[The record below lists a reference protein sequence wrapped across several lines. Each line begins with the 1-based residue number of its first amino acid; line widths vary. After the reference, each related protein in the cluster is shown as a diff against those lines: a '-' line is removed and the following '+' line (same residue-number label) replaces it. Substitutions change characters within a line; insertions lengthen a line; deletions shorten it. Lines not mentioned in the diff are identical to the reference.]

1 MPRTGS
7 NEVFI
12 SYARSSE
19 AHARRIAE
27 LLQSVGLGVWWDDDL
42 PAHRSYGDVIEER
55 LRAAK
60 AVLVLWSADAAKS
73 QWVRAEA
80 DAARNAGTLVQIS
93 LDGMMP
99 PMPFNQ
105 IQCAVLGNWDG
116 NANAA
121 GWRKVYDS
129 VVELVG
135 KTKVEAAAEARPA
148 GLSIC
153 VLPFANVGNDTDQE
167 YFSDGITEDLILG
180 LSQISALSVV
190 ARNTSFTFKGRPV
203 EITAL
208 AAQLRVSHIVEGSVR
223 KAGNHIRITAQLIDA
238 RTGHH
243 LWAERFD
250 RELTDV
256 FEIQDEIS
264 EAIVS
269 KLKVKLLPGELGP
282 PQHVPDAKAYEATL
296 KARHCWNRGTEAS
309 LHEAV
314 ALFREAIAHDPD
326 YARPYAGLADAF
338 VLLGNY
344 TFLEPEAAYAQARE
358 AAERALSIDP
368 ELADAHASLGLIA
381 FVHDWNAAQ
390 AERHLRTA
398 VELDPALPMARHHLS
413 RLLSAIAQHKDAIAQ
428 ARAAAET
435 DPLSLAASVQVAN
448 ALDIGGQADEA
459 VEVLEKALVLFPN
472 EFRIYYKLVFVFA
485 SLGRAEESLAAA
497 HDAVRV
503 GERTMFAL
511 GALGYANATSGR
523 TTEARAIAE
532 EMEAA
537 AADRYVCPFDIAAI
551 YSAMG
556 ENDAAI
562 RWLHKALEMRD
573 HAMLFAAVD
582 PALEQ
587 LRGDPRFADIVQQV
601 WVSPSSG

>member
-1 MPRTGS
+1 MSGSGS

-19 AHARRIAE
+19 AQARRIAE
-27 LLQSVGLGVWWDDDL
+27 LLRSLGLGVWWDDDL

-93 LDGMMP
+93 LDGIMP

-105 IQCAVLGNWDG
+105 IQCAALDHWNGD
-116 NANAA
+116 ANAA

-129 VVELVG
+129 VLELVG
-135 KTKVEAAAEARPA
+135 KSRAQAAAKARPA
-148 GLSIC
+148 GLTIC
-153 VLPFANVGNDTDQE
+153 VLPFATVGNDTDQE

-180 LSQISALSVV
+180 LSQISSLRVV
-190 ARNTSFTFKGRPV
+190 ARNTSFTFKGKPMD
-203 EITAL
+203 ITAL
-208 AAQLRVSHIVEGSVR
+208 ATQLRVSHVLEGSVR
-223 KAGNHIRITAQLIDA
+223 KAGDRVRIIAQLIDA
-238 RTGHH
+238 KTGHH

-256 FEIQDEIS
+256 FRIQDEIS

-269 KLKVKLLPGELGP
+269 QLKVKLLPGELGP
-282 PQHVPDAKAYEATL
+282 PKHVPNAKAYEATL
-296 KARHCWNRGTEAS
+296 KARHCWNRGTEAA
-309 LHEAV
+309 LQDAV
-314 ALFREAIAHDPD
+314 ALFHEAALHDPD
-326 YARPYAGLADAF
+326 YARAYAGLADSY

-344 TFLEPEAAYAQARE
+344 TYVDPQIAYAQARE

-368 ELADAHASLGLIA
+368 ELADAHASLGLIS

-398 VELDPALPMARHHLS
+398 VELDPTLPMARHHLS
-413 RLLSAIAQHKDAIAQ
+413 RLLSATAQHEEAIAH
-428 ARAAAET
+428 ARAAAES
-435 DPLSLAASVQVAN
+435 DPLSLAASVQVATSLGL
-448 ALDIGGQADEA
+448 AGHSAEA
-459 VEVLEKALVLFPN
+459 VEVLEKALSLFPSG
-472 EFRIYYKLVFVFA
+472 FRIYYRLVFVFA
-485 SLGRAEESLAAA
+485 SLGRPEDSLAAA
-497 HDAVRV
+497 HEAVRV
-503 GERTMFAL
+503 GGRTMFAL
-511 GALGYANATSGR
+511 GALGYANAAAGR
-523 TTEARAIAE
+523 QEEALAIVG
-532 EMEAA
+532 EMEAVA
-537 AADRYVCPFDIAAI
+537 AERYVCPFDIAAI

-562 RWLHKALEMRD
+562 RWLHKALKMRD
-573 HAMLFAAVD
+573 HAMLFVAVD

-587 LRGDPRFADIVQQV
+587 LRSDSRFADIVQQV
-601 WVSPSSG
+601 WVHPNSG

>member
-1 MPRTGS
+1 
-7 NEVFI
+7 
-12 SYARSSE
+12 
-19 AHARRIAE
+19 
-27 LLQSVGLGVWWDDDL
+27 
-42 PAHRSYGDVIEER
+42 
-55 LRAAK
+55 
-60 AVLVLWSADAAKS
+60 
-73 QWVRAEA
+73 
-80 DAARNAGTLVQIS
+80 
-93 LDGMMP
+93 MMP

-105 IQCAVLGNWDG
+105 IHCAALNNWDG
-116 NANAA
+116 DANAA
-121 GWRKVYDS
+121 GWSKIYDS

-135 KTKVEAAAEARPA
+135 RTKAEATAEARPP

-153 VLPFANVGNDTDQE
+153 VLPLANVSNDPEQE

-190 ARNTSFTFKGRPV
+190 ARNTSFTFKCKPV

-208 AAQLRVSHIVEGSVR
+208 AAQLRVSHVVEGSVR
-223 KAGNHIRITAQLIDA
+223 KAGNRVRITAQLIDA
-238 RTGHH
+238 STGHH
-243 LWAERFD
+243 LWGQQFD

-256 FEIQDEIS
+256 FAIQDEIS

-269 KLKVKLLPGELGP
+269 QLRVKLLPGELGP
-282 PQHVPDAKAYEATL
+282 LQHVPDAEAYQATL
-296 KARHCWNRGTEAS
+296 MARHCWNRGTEAS

-338 VLLGNY
+338 VLLGNHTY
-344 TFLEPEAAYAQARE
+344 VEPEAAYAQARE

-413 RLLSAIAQHKDAIAQ
+413 RLLSATAQHKDAIAQ
-428 ARAAAET
+428 ARAAVET
-435 DPLSLAASVQVAN
+435 DPLSLAAIVQVAN
-448 ALDIGGQADEA
+448 ALDLAGRPAEA
-459 VEVLEKALVLFPN
+459 AEVLEKALVFFPN
-472 EFRIYYKLVFVFA
+472 EFRVFYKLVFVFA
-485 SLGRAEESLAAA
+485 SLGRAEDSLAAA
-497 HDAVRV
+497 HDAVRA
-503 GERTMFAL
+503 GGRTMFAL
-511 GALGYANATSGR
+511 GALGFANASAGHIAD
-523 TTEARAIAE
+523 ARVIAG

-562 RWLHKALEMRD
+562 RWLHKALEKRD
-573 HAMLFAAVD
+573 HATLFAAVD

-587 LRGDPRFADIVQQV
+587 LRSDRRFADIAQQV
-601 WVSPSSG
+601 GVSPRSG

>member
-1 MPRTGS
+1 M
-7 NEVFI
+7 
-12 SYARSSE
+12 
-19 AHARRIAE
+19 
-27 LLQSVGLGVWWDDDL
+27 
-42 PAHRSYGDVIEER
+42 IEER
-55 LRAAK
+55 LRSAK

-93 LDGMMP
+93 LDGVLP

-105 IQCAVLGNWDG
+105 IQCTALGNWKGD
-116 NANAA
+116 ANAA
-121 GWRKVYDS
+121 GWRKVHDS
-129 VVELVG
+129 IFELVG
-135 KTKVEAAAEARPA
+135 KTKAEAAADAPPP
-148 GLSIC
+148 GLSVC
-153 VLPFANVGNDTDQE
+153 VLPFANVGNGTDQE
-167 YFSDGITEDLILG
+167 FFSDGVTEDLILG
-180 LSQISALSVV
+180 LSQISALNVL

-223 KAGNHIRITAQLIDA
+223 KAGNHVRITAQLIDA
-238 RTGHH
+238 KTGHH

-282 PQHVPDAKAYEATL
+282 PQHVPDPKAYEATL

-314 ALFREAIAHDPD
+314 ALFREAIVHDPD
-326 YARPYAGLADAF
+326 YARAYAGLADAF
-338 VLLGNY
+338 VLLGNHTY
-344 TFLEPEAAYAQARE
+344 VEPEAAYAQARE

-368 ELADAHASLGLIA
+368 DLADAHASLGLIA
-381 FVHDWNAAQ
+381 FVHDWNPAE

-413 RLLSAIAQHKDAIAQ
+413 RLLSAIAQHEDAIAQ

-435 DPLSLAASVQVAN
+435 DPLSLAASVQLAN
-448 ALDIGGQADEA
+448 ALGVAGHAAEA
-459 VEVLEKALVLFPN
+459 VEVLENALVLFPN
-472 EFRIYYKLVFVFA
+472 EFRIYYKFVFVFA
-485 SLGRAEESLAAA
+485 ALGRAEESLAAA

-503 GERTMFAL
+503 GGRTMFAL
-511 GALGYANATSGR
+511 GALGYANAAAGR
-523 TTEARAIAE
+523 TAEARAIAG
-532 EMEAA
+532 EMEAEA
-537 AADRYVCPFDIAAI
+537 AHRYVCPFDIAAI

-562 RWLHKALEMRD
+562 RWLHKATEMRD

-587 LRGDPRFADIVQQV
+587 LRADPRFADIVQQV
-601 WVSPSSG
+601 WASPNSG

>member
-1 MPRTGS
+1 VSRTAL

-12 SYARSSE
+12 SYARQTE
-19 AHARRIAE
+19 AQARRIAE
-27 LLQSVGLGVWWDDDL
+27 MLRSFGLSVWWDDDL

-55 LRAAK
+55 LSAAK
-60 AVLVLWSADAAKS
+60 AVVVLWSADAVKS

-93 LDGMMP
+93 LDGVMP

-105 IQCAVLGNWDG
+105 IQCAAFDKWDG
-116 NANAA
+116 DANAA

-135 KTKVEAAAEARPA
+135 KTKDEAAAEARPT

-153 VLPFANVGNDTDQE
+153 VLPLANVGNDPDQE

-180 LSQISALSVV
+180 LSQISALRVV
-190 ARNTSFTFKGRPV
+190 ARNTSFTFKGKPA
-203 EITAL
+203 EITTI
-208 AAQLRVSHIVEGSVR
+208 AAQLRVSHFVEGSVR
-223 KAGNHIRITAQLIDA
+223 QSGNRVRITAQLIDA
-238 RTGHH
+238 STGHH

-256 FEIQDEIS
+256 FAIQDEIS

-269 KLKVKLLPGELGP
+269 QLKVKLLPGELGP
-282 PQHVPDAKAYEATL
+282 PKHVPDAKAYEATL

-338 VLLGNY
+338 VLLGNHTY
-344 TFLEPEAAYAQARE
+344 VEPETAYAQARK

-368 ELADAHASLGLIA
+368 ELADARASLGLIA

-398 VELDPALPMARHHLS
+398 VELDPASPMARHHLS
-413 RLLSAIAQHKDAIAQ
+413 RLLSATAQHDDAIAH
-428 ARAAAET
+428 ARTAVET
-435 DPLSLAASVQVAN
+435 DPLSLAATVQVAN
-448 ALDIGGQADEA
+448 ALDIADRSDESL
-459 VEVLEKALVLFPN
+459 EVLEKALALFPN

-485 SLGRAEESLAAA
+485 SLGRAEDSLAAA

-503 GERTMFAL
+503 GGRTMFAL
-511 GALGYANATSGR
+511 GALGYANAIAGHSA
-523 TTEARAIAE
+523 EARTIAR

-537 AADRYVCPFDIAAI
+537 AAKCYVCPFDIAAI

-556 ENDAAI
+556 EKDEAI
-562 RWLHKALEMRD
+562 QWLHKALEMRD

-587 LRGDPRFADIVQQV
+587 LRSDPRFAEIVQQV
-601 WVSPSSG
+601 WVSGGSC

>member
-1 MPRTGS
+1 M
-7 NEVFI
+7 
-12 SYARSSE
+12 
-19 AHARRIAE
+19 
-27 LLQSVGLGVWWDDDL
+27 
-42 PAHRSYGDVIEER
+42 IEER
-55 LRAAK
+55 LGAAK

-73 QWVRAEA
+73 QWVRSEA

-105 IQCAVLGNWDG
+105 IHCAALDNWDG
-116 NANAA
+116 DPNAA

-129 VVELVG
+129 VAELVG
-135 KTKVEAAAEARPA
+135 RTKVDAAAKVPPV

-153 VLPFANVGNDTDQE
+153 VLPFANVSNDTNQE

-180 LSQISALSVV
+180 LSQISTLSVV
-190 ARNTSFTFKGRPV
+190 ARNTSFAFKGRPV
-203 EITAL
+203 EITAI
-208 AAQLRVSHIVEGSVR
+208 APHLRVSHFVEGSVR
-223 KAGNHIRITAQLIDA
+223 KAGNRVRITAQLIDA
-238 RTGHH
+238 TTGHH

-256 FEIQDEIS
+256 FAIQDEIS

-269 KLKVKLLPGELGP
+269 KLKVKLLPGELDP
-282 PQHVPDAKAYEATL
+282 PRYVPDAKAYEATL

-309 LHEAV
+309 LHEAM

-338 VLLGNY
+338 VLLGNHTY
-344 TFLEPEAAYAQARE
+344 VEPEVAYAQARE

-368 ELADAHASLGLIA
+368 KLADAHASLGLIA

-390 AERHLRTA
+390 AGQHLRTA
-398 VELDPALPMARHHLS
+398 VELDPASPMARHHLS
-413 RLLSAIAQHKDAIAQ
+413 RLLSATAQHGDAISH
-428 ARAAAET
+428 ARTAVKI
-435 DPLSLAASVQVAN
+435 DPLSLAATVQVAN
-448 ALDIGGQADEA
+448 ALDIAGRADEA
-459 VEVLEKALVLFPN
+459 LEVLEKAGGLFPN

-485 SLGRAEESLAAA
+485 SLGRAQDSLAAA

-503 GERTMFAL
+503 GGRTMFAL
-511 GALGYANATSGR
+511 GALGYANATAGR
-523 TTEARAIAE
+523 TAEARAIAE
-532 EMEAA
+532 EMEVA

-587 LRGDPRFADIVQQV
+587 LHGDPRFTDIVQQI